1 MSQSKARARRKAAR
15 KRGIPRTPAASPR
28 VDLSDKSDEE
38 IQSIMQQAVSEMTP
52 IQQQVV
58 ELQEFHIKNLQSLL
72 EQASLRQQQDDQFL
86 GNVVLATV
94 EGIDERPE
102 PVQEWTVVC
111 TNGNATPVR
120 VERAVEGEDP
130 TDDSGQLI
138 LTVSRMTEEEWMAE
152 FAQDEDTF
160 VDEVDEV
167 DESLDSP
174 EVAEKL
180 AALRAQVDAVVP
192 DAGHTPDDQEVD
204 AHPRGFVED
213 PAELEDGGEGV
224 G

>member
-204 AHPRGFVED
+204 THPRGFVED